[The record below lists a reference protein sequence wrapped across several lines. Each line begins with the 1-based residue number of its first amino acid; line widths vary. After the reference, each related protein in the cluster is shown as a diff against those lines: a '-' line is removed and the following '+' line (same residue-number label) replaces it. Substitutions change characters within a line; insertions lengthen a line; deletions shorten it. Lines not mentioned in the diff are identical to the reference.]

1 MINPS
6 QVYQPTSKV
15 KTSKTACSSPN
26 MQTNSFAGFMA
37 KQKKNTTS
45 LKASLIERILM
56 FQEIIQQLTDNH
68 DQIIT
73 EFQKKINSNESFY
86 VLIARLFSPI
96 VIRFHV
102 ETEYDGGQIEG
113 LCLKV
118 MTVYVD
124 RYETHSE
131 DDIKT
136 LVETELENAKERLKR
151 FIPQFSNDTRVITSD
166 QLEQIEATQPTEL
179 YYEALEQDPETT
191 QETKIFS
198 PNRFSTYF
206 KEN

>member
-1 MINPS
+1 M
-6 QVYQPTSKV
+6 V
-15 KTSKTACSSPN
+15 
-26 MQTNSFAGFMA
+26 
-37 KQKKNTTS
+37 KQKKKATF
-45 LKASLIERILM
+45 LKATLIERTNM
-56 FQEIIQQLTDNH
+56 FETLIQQLTDNH

-73 EFQKKINSNESFY
+73 EFQEKINSNESFY
-86 VLIARLFSPI
+86 VLIAQIFSPI

-151 FIPQFSNDTRVITSD
+151 FIPQFSNDTRGITSD
-166 QLEQIEATQPTEL
+166 QLEKIEATQPTEL
-179 YYEALEQDPETT
+179 YNKALEQKTKLT
-191 QETKIFS
+191 QDAKIFS

-206 KEN
+206 EEK